1 MQIVGDRAL
10 IQKAVGAAHV
20 TMAAPC
26 TLLVWMLLPC
36 LYEIESHFSRQPA
49 SVLVETDL
57 LVHQIIFF

>member
-1 MQIVGDRAL
+1 MQIVGDLAL
-10 IQKAVGAAHV
+10 IQRAVGAAHL

-36 LYEIESHFSRQPA
+36 LYEIEPHFSRQPV

-57 LVHQIIFF
+57 LVLQIIFF